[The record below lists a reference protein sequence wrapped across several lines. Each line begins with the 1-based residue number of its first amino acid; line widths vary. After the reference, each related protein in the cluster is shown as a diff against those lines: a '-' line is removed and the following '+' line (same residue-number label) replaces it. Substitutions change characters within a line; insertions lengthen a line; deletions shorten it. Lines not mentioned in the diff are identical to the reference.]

1 MDKYTKMHHQVW
13 TKCTEKLR
21 EKYTTIF
28 FTSKHVAVQRIP
40 CTHTHTRAR
49 TCMQIRKRKIS
60 KRNDNNA
67 IQQNMKFKKQ
77 NKTPIFMR
85 CEASWTINNKRHC
98 CQRLIPHNASSH
110 PHWQRR
116 VCKECKLQ
124 YENHVLLTIV
134 SLMKQ
139 THPRL
144 KDYIHNTYN
153 RLRKGRRVSM
163 NKGVCCKTSACK
175 C

>member
-1 MDKYTKMHHQVW
+1 MVILPQNDLQTAPKSSLMLVLKTR
-13 TKCTEKLR
+13 KLLINHP
-21 EKYTTIF
+21 E
-28 FTSKHVAVQRIP
+28 QRRWRQNINLLE
-40 CTHTHTRAR
+40 A
-49 TCMQIRKRKIS
+49 K
-60 KRNDNNA
+60 
-67 IQQNMKFKKQ
+67 QNMKFKKQ
-77 NKTPIFMR
+77 NTPPIGMR